1 MGDARKTVRRSERPA
16 VERYREMWAD
26 EMAGAA
32 LYRTLSEH
40 CDDHRREIFLRL
52 ADAEERHANHWA
64 ALLADHGVTELKP
77 PPLPF
82 RVRFLSFLVRR
93 FGADTVI
100 PMVLKLEAS
109 DAAKY
114 RGVAEA
120 PPAMAAAEVA
130 HGRVLAALEGEGAGA
145 RIARAEGRHR
155 TSTGGALRA
164 AVFGVNDGLV
174 SNLALVM
181 GVAGGTDSGDVVLLA
196 GVAGLLAGAFS
207 MAAGEWVS
215 VRSQREMYER
225 EIAVEAEELAAF
237 PEEEREELSLI
248 YQAKGVSE
256 EEAEALA
263 AQIMEN
269 PDTALD
275 TLVREE
281 LGLDPGD
288 LGSAGV
294 AASSSFGSF
303 ALGAFVP
310 VIPFIVGEGFAALA
324 VAGGLAALALFGV
337 GVLTSLFTARPPVR
351 AGLRMVTVGAL
362 AAIVTYLVGSAVG
375 VAVD

>member
-1 MGDARKTVRRSERPA
+1 
-16 VERYREMWAD
+16 MWQD
-26 EMAGAA
+26 EIAGAA
-32 LYRTLSEH
+32 LYRALADH
-40 CDDHRREIFLRL
+40 CDDQRRDIFLRL
-52 ADAEERHANHWA
+52 AEAEERHADHWA
-64 ALLADHGVTELKP
+64 SLLADHGVVDLDP
-77 PPLPF
+77 PSMPF
-82 RVRFLSFLVRR
+82 RVRFLSFLARR
-93 FGADTVI
+93 FGADAVV
-100 PMVLKLEAS
+100 PMVLRLEAS

-114 RGVAEA
+114 RGAADA
-120 PPAMAAAEVA
+120 PPAMAAAEIA
-130 HGRVLAALEGEGAGA
+130 HGRVLAALEGDGAGE

-155 TSTGGALRA
+155 TGAGGALRA

-181 GVAGGTDSGDVVLLA
+181 GVAGGSDSGGIVLLA

-207 MAAGEWVS
+207 MAAGEWIS

-225 EIAVEAEELAAF
+225 EIAVEAEELRAF

-248 YQAKGVSE
+248 YQAKGVP
-256 EEAEALA
+256 AAAAGALA

-288 LGSAGV
+288 LGSATV
-294 AASSSFGSF
+294 ASLSSFASF

-310 VIPFIVGEGFAALA
+310 VIPFLVGEGAAALA
-324 VAGGLAALALFGV
+324 AAAGLAAVALFGV
-337 GVLTSLFTARPPVR
+337 GILTSVFTARPPLR
-351 AGLRMVTVGAL
+351 AGVRMVVVGAL
-362 AAIVTYLVGSAVG
+362 AAGVTYVVGSAVG